1 MMSATIA
8 MKLQLNVLLPFVSD
22 HDGMWNE
29 EEKWR
34 VRAGNPK
41 KEYNIRLVNL
51 KRTVL
56 VFGTDE
62 KFWRG
67 VEVYQQISPSGIGRR
82 L

>member
-41 KEYNIRLVNL
+41 KEYGTYFTYNGSGKNL
-51 KRTVL
+51 PYDHL
-56 VFGTDE
+56 LD
-62 KFWRG
+62 FW
-67 VEVYQQISPSGIGRR
+67 
-82 L
+82 